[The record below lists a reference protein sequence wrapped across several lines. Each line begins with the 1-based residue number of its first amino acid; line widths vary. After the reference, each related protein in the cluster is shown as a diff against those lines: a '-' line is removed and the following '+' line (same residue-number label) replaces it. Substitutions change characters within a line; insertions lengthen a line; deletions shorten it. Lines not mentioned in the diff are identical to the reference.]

1 MAPVLAL
8 DGPSRFYGKLLP
20 TPGQVLVL
28 GAGDGLVA
36 SALASRGHHVVAVEP
51 SSSLRAMLAER
62 QLQLPW
68 SERLEVL
75 GDDPRTLELQRRFG
89 LVIAPHQALGI
100 TRSPDELYAMLEV
113 MARHLARAGVFA
125 LDALTEGANADEHR
139 ARPIP
144 HLRDRADAIHPLS
157 PLRLSPQ
164 TLDDALASVGLEP
177 RERYAD
183 FSEAPFT
190 PTSGLQIVVGGAFDV
205 PGSC

>member
-1 MAPVLAL
+1 MAPVLTL

-20 TPGQVLVL
+20 SPGQVLVL
-28 GAGDGLVA
+28 GAGDGVVA

-51 SSSLRAMLAER
+51 SNSLRSMLAER

-68 SERLEVL
+68 SERLQVL
-75 GDDPRTLELQRRFG
+75 GDDPRTLDLQKRFE

-113 MARHLARAGVFA
+113 MARHLERSGVFA
-125 LDALTEGANADEHR
+125 LDTLVEVLNADEHR
-139 ARPIP
+139 VRPIP

-164 TLDDALASVGLEP
+164 TLDDALAAVGLEP
-177 RERYAD
+177 RERYSD
-183 FSEAPFT
+183 FHEAPFT
-190 PTSGLQIVVGGAFDV
+190 PFSALQIVVGGAFDV